1 MGVNAGKKGFVAEIN
16 VTPFVDVMLVLL
28 IIFMVTTPM
37 MNEGLDVDLPE
48 TKQVESLPTEIDHM
62 VMTLK
67 EDGTIYLD
75 EYKVSIDELE
85 GYLTRLV
92 TEKNKG
98 LFLQADTN
106 VPYGIVVDIMGRIRA
121 AGIEKLG
128 VVARRQEEKAPAG
141 KK

>member
-48 TKQVESLPTEIDHM
+48 TKQVESLPTELDHM

>member
-75 EYKVSIDELE
+75 EYKVGIDELE